1 MTPLVLLD
9 LVLGAVV
16 LGLVAATLWSGSRAR
31 MTMLFIGFGGVVAL
45 VWMRL
50 GAPDVALA
58 EAAVGAALTGAL
70 ILRAQGSVP
79 APLPERSRPWIIR
92 GLVAGLS
99 VAVFGALAWA
109 LISLDWKAR
118 PELERVVEARLPESG
133 VTNPVTAV
141 LLNFRAYDTLLEM
154 AVLLIATAAVWCL
167 GRSSETP
174 QLPPDDPLNL
184 ALLRP
189 LVPLLCIVAG
199 YLLWLGAFAPG
210 GAFQAGA
217 VLSGALLLLLVAGLP
232 RAPGQMD
239 TLRLRATIAA
249 ALLVFLGVAAATAM
263 SEATL
268 LQYLFM
274 CFPLWADGR
283 EALAAFVYLAV
294 AHAFAKS
301 ALFLA
306 CEQVQR
312 TLGDDQV
319 SSLSK
324 PELPG
329 AVKVTFALAA
339 VSLVGLPPSGGF
351 IGKWLLLESTL
362 SHGLTVWT
370 VIVLCGTLLS
380 AAAMARV
387 LARFFAPEGQAAAH
401 PQVVG
406 DAASWRF
413 SLTPLLLAV
422 AAVGIGL
429 LGAWTVELVG
439 IVGTAQ

>member
-1 MTPLVLLD
+1 MTPLLLLD
-9 LVLGAVV
+9 FVLGTVV
-16 LGLVAATLWSGSRAR
+16 LGLVAAMLWSGSRAR

-45 VWMRL
+45 IWMRL

-70 ILRAQGSVP
+70 ILRAQASVP
-79 APLPERSRPWIIR
+79 SPLLEPSRPWIIR

-118 PELERVVEARLPESG
+118 PGLERVVEARLPESG

-174 QLPPDDPLNL
+174 QLPPDDPLYL

-232 RAPGQMD
+232 RGPGQMD

-268 LQYLFM
+268 LQYPPHRAKDLI
-274 CFPLWADGR
+274 LVI
-283 EALAAFVYLAV
+283 EA
-294 AHAFAKS
+294 
-301 ALFLA
+301 AL
-306 CEQVQR
+306 
-312 TLGDDQV
+312 
-319 SSLSK
+319 
-324 PELPG
+324 
-329 AVKVTFALAA
+329 
-339 VSLVGLPPSGGF
+339 
-351 IGKWLLLESTL
+351 TL
-362 SHGLTVWT
+362 SVAYTFL
-370 VIVLCGTLLS
+370 VLFQGGRPPPREVR
-380 AAAMARV
+380 A
-387 LARFFAPEGQAAAH
+387 
-401 PQVVG
+401 
-406 DAASWRF
+406 
-413 SLTPLLLAV
+413 
-422 AAVGIGL
+422 
-429 LGAWTVELVG
+429 
-439 IVGTAQ
+439 

>member
-16 LGLVAATLWSGSRAR
+16 LGLVAAMLWSGSRAR

-79 APLPERSRPWIIR
+79 SPLPERSLPWIIR

-99 VAVFGALAWA
+99 VAVFSALAWA
-109 LISLDWKAR
+109 LIWLDWQVR
-118 PELERVVEARLPESG
+118 PGLEGAVEARLPESG

-141 LLNFRAYDTLLEM
+141 LLNFRGYDTLLEV

-167 GRSSETP
+167 GRSPETP
-174 QLPPDDPLNL
+174 RLPPGDPLYL

-189 LVPLLCIVAG
+189 LIPLLCIVAG

-239 TLRLRATIAA
+239 TLRLRVTIAA
-249 ALLVFLGVAAATAM
+249 GLLVFVVVAAATAM
-263 SEATL
+263 SQSTL
-268 LQYLFM
+268 LQYPPGLAKHLILVIEAALTLSVAFTFLVLFQGGR
-274 CFPLWADGR
+274 PAPPDGR
-283 EALAAFVYLAV
+283 A
-294 AHAFAKS
+294 
-301 ALFLA
+301 
-306 CEQVQR
+306 
-312 TLGDDQV
+312 
-319 SSLSK
+319 
-324 PELPG
+324 
-329 AVKVTFALAA
+329 
-339 VSLVGLPPSGGF
+339 
-351 IGKWLLLESTL
+351 
-362 SHGLTVWT
+362 
-370 VIVLCGTLLS
+370 
-380 AAAMARV
+380 
-387 LARFFAPEGQAAAH
+387 
-401 PQVVG
+401 
-406 DAASWRF
+406 
-413 SLTPLLLAV
+413 
-422 AAVGIGL
+422 
-429 LGAWTVELVG
+429 
-439 IVGTAQ
+439 